1 MMKKYKKRIIIS
13 SIITLLP
20 ILAGLILWNRLP
32 DTIATHFG
40 NDNVANGW
48 SSKPFVVCAMP
59 LLMLGLHL
67 FILFVTMNDPK
78 RKNISEKMFGFLIW
92 FVPVL
97 SVFIF
102 SITYCNALG
111 MNVNIGMAVNI
122 IVGIV
127 FLVIG
132 NYLPK
137 CKQNYTAGIRIPWT
151 LNSTENW
158 NRTHRLAGW
167 LFMLGG
173 ILFFLNAFLQ
183 WSGMFFVII
192 VIALLPEVYS
202 FLLYKKGI

>member
-13 SIITLLP
+13 SVITLLP

-48 SSKPFVVCAMP
+48 SSKPFVVFAMP
-59 LLMLGLHL
+59 LLLLGLHL

-202 FLLYKKGI
+202 FLLYKKGF

>member
-1 MMKKYKKRIIIS
+1 MKKYKKRIIIS
-13 SIITLLP
+13 SVITLLP

-48 SSKPFVVCAMP
+48 SSKPFVVFAMP
-59 LLMLGLHL
+59 LLLLGLHL

>member
-13 SIITLLP
+13 SVITLLP

-48 SSKPFVVCAMP
+48 NSKPFVVFAMP
-59 LLMLGLHL
+59 LLLLGLHL

>member
-13 SIITLLP
+13 SVITLLP

-48 SSKPFVVCAMP
+48 SSKPFVVFAMP
-59 LLMLGLHL
+59 LLLLGLHL

-111 MNVNIGMAVNI
+111 MNVNIGRAVNI

>member
-13 SIITLLP
+13 SVITLLP
-20 ILAGLILWNRLP
+20 ILAELILWNRLP

-48 SSKPFVVCAMP
+48 SSKPFVVFAMP
-59 LLMLGLHL
+59 LLLLGLHL

>member
-13 SIITLLP
+13 SVITLLP

-48 SSKPFVVCAMP
+48 SSKPFVVFAMP
-59 LLMLGLHL
+59 LLLLGLHL
-67 FILFVTMNDPK
+67 FTLFVTMNDPK

>member
-13 SIITLLP
+13 SVITLLP

-48 SSKPFVVCAMP
+48 SSKPFVVFAMP
-59 LLMLGLHL
+59 LLLLGLHL

-192 VIALLPEVYS
+192 VIALLPEV
-202 FLLYKKGI
+202 

>member
-1 MMKKYKKRIIIS
+1 MIKKYKKRIIIS

-20 ILAGLILWNRLP
+20 ILAGIILWNRLP

-48 SSKPFVVCAMP
+48 SSKPFVVFAMP
-59 LLMLGLHL
+59 LLLLGLHL
-67 FILFVTMNDPK
+67 FTLFVTMNDPK
-78 RKNISEKMFGFLIW
+78 RKSISEKMFGFLIW

>member
-13 SIITLLP
+13 SVITLLP

-48 SSKPFVVCAMP
+48 SSKPFVVFAMP
-59 LLMLGLHL
+59 LLLLGLHL
-67 FILFVTMNDPK
+67 FILFVTMNAPK

>member
-48 SSKPFVVCAMP
+48 SSKPFVVFAMP
-59 LLMLGLHL
+59 LLLLGLHL
-67 FILFVTMNDPK
+67 FTLFVTINDPK

>member
-1 MMKKYKKRIIIS
+1 MIKKYKKRIIIS

-20 ILAGLILWNRLP
+20 ILAGIILWNRLP

-48 SSKPFVVCAMP
+48 SSKPFVVFAMP
-59 LLMLGLHL
+59 LLLLGLHL

-102 SITYCNALG
+102 SITYYNALG

>member
-13 SIITLLP
+13 SVITLLP

-32 DTIATHFG
+32 DTIATHVG

-48 SSKPFVVCAMP
+48 SSKPFVVFAMP
-59 LLMLGLHL
+59 LLLLGLHL

-151 LNSTENW
+151 LNSTVNW

-173 ILFFLNAFLQ
+173 ILFFINAFLQ

>member
-13 SIITLLP
+13 SVITLLP
-20 ILAGLILWNRLP
+20 ILAGLILWNHLP

-48 SSKPFVVCAMP
+48 SSKPFVVFAMP
-59 LLMLGLHL
+59 LLLLGLHL

>member
-13 SIITLLP
+13 SVITLLP

-48 SSKPFVVCAMP
+48 SSKPFVVFAMP
-59 LLMLGLHL
+59 LLLLGLHL

-78 RKNISEKMFGFLIW
+78 RKNISEKMLGFLIW

>member
-13 SIITLLP
+13 SVITLLP

-48 SSKPFVVCAMP
+48 SSKPFVVFAMP
-59 LLMLGLHL
+59 LLLLGLHL
-67 FILFVTMNDPK
+67 FTLFVTINDPK

-192 VIALLPEVYS
+192 VNALLPEVYS

>member
-13 SIITLLP
+13 SVITLLP

-32 DTIATHFG
+32 DTIATHFD

-48 SSKPFVVCAMP
+48 SSKPFVVFAMP
-59 LLMLGLHL
+59 LLLLGLHL

-78 RKNISEKMFGFLIW
+78 RKSISEKMFGFLIW

>member
-13 SIITLLP
+13 SVITLLP
-20 ILAGLILWNRLP
+20 ILAGLILCNRLP
-32 DTIATHFG
+32 DTIATHFC

-48 SSKPFVVCAMP
+48 SSKPFVVFAMP
-59 LLMLGLHL
+59 LLLLGLHL
-67 FILFVTMNDPK
+67 FLLFVTMNDPK

>member
-13 SIITLLP
+13 SVITLLP

-32 DTIATHFG
+32 DTIATHFD

-48 SSKPFVVCAMP
+48 SSKPFVVFAMP
-59 LLMLGLHL
+59 LLLLGLHL

>member
-13 SIITLLP
+13 SVITLLP

-48 SSKPFVVCAMP
+48 SSKPFVVFAMP
-59 LLMLGLHL
+59 LLLLGLHL
-67 FILFVTMNDPK
+67 FTLFVTINDPK

>member
-13 SIITLLP
+13 SVITLLP

-48 SSKPFVVCAMP
+48 SSKPFVVIAMP
-59 LLMLGLHL
+59 LLLLGLHL

>member
-13 SIITLLP
+13 SVITLLP

-48 SSKPFVVCAMP
+48 SSKPFVVFAMP
-59 LLMLGLHL
+59 LLLLGLHP

>member
-13 SIITLLP
+13 SVITLLP

-48 SSKPFVVCAMP
+48 SSKPFVVFAMP
-59 LLMLGLHL
+59 LLLLGLHL

-183 WSGMFFVII
+183 WSEMFFVII

>member
-48 SSKPFVVCAMP
+48 SSKPFVVFAMP
-59 LLMLGLHL
+59 LLLLGLHL

-137 CKQNYTAGIRIPWT
+137 CKQNYTAGIRLPWT

>member
-48 SSKPFVVCAMP
+48 SSKPFVVFAMP
-59 LLMLGLHL
+59 LLLLGLHL

>member
-13 SIITLLP
+13 SVITLLP
-20 ILAGLILWNRLP
+20 ILAGLILWYRLP

-48 SSKPFVVCAMP
+48 SSKPFVVFAMP
-59 LLMLGLHL
+59 LLLLGLHL

>member
-48 SSKPFVVCAMP
+48 SSKPFVVFAMP
-59 LLMLGLHL
+59 LLLLGLHL
-67 FILFVTMNDPK
+67 FTLFVTMNDPK

>member
-13 SIITLLP
+13 SVITLLP

-48 SSKPFVVCAMP
+48 SSKPFVVFAMP
-59 LLMLGLHL
+59 LLLLGLHL

>member
-13 SIITLLP
+13 SVITLLP

-48 SSKPFVVCAMP
+48 SSKPFVVFAMP
-59 LLMLGLHL
+59 LLLLGLHL

-122 IVGIV
+122 IVGII

>member
-13 SIITLLP
+13 SVITLLP

-48 SSKPFVVCAMP
+48 SSKPFVVFAMP
-59 LLMLGLHL
+59 LLLLGLHL

-183 WSGMFFVII
+183 WSGMFFVVI

>member
-13 SIITLLP
+13 SVITLLP

-48 SSKPFVVCAMP
+48 SSKPFVVFAMP
-59 LLMLGLHL
+59 LLLLGLYL

>member
-13 SIITLLP
+13 SVITLLP

-48 SSKPFVVCAMP
+48 SSKPFVVFAMP
-59 LLMLGLHL
+59 LLLLGLHL

-132 NYLPK
+132 NYMPK

>member
-13 SIITLLP
+13 SVITLLP
-20 ILAGLILWNRLP
+20 ILAGLILWTRLP

-48 SSKPFVVCAMP
+48 SSKPFVVFAMP
-59 LLMLGLHL
+59 LLLLGLHL

>member
-40 NDNVANGW
+40 SDNVANGW
-48 SSKPFVVCAMP
+48 SSKPFVVFAMP
-59 LLMLGLHL
+59 LLLLGLHL

>member
-13 SIITLLP
+13 SVITLLP

-48 SSKPFVVCAMP
+48 SSKPFVVFAMP
-59 LLMLGLHL
+59 LLLLGLHL

-92 FVPVL
+92 FVSVL

>member
-13 SIITLLP
+13 SVITLLP

-48 SSKPFVVCAMP
+48 SSKPFVVFAMP
-59 LLMLGLHL
+59 LLLLGLHL

-78 RKNISEKMFGFLIW
+78 RKNINEKMFGFLIW